1 MTKHYKH
8 QHPLQ
13 ITDFLPFY
21 VVLLFILYFHY
32 FMNVNCK
39 VLAETCSEYMI
50 RHQRENLNTPPPEP
64 DSDDDTREENTE
76 ASAVGEKT
84 DACIQTEIKEYTNF
98 L

>member
-1 MTKHYKH
+1 MCE
-8 QHPLQ
+8 LQ
-13 ITDFLPFY
+13 
-21 VVLLFILYFHY
+21 
-32 FMNVNCK
+32 
-39 VLAETCSEYMI
+39 VLAEACSEYMI

-84 DACIQTEIKEYTNF
+84 DACIQTEIKVYTNF